1 MARAVSRNSVRATG
15 WLCIAFLSACGEH
28 QPANVSG
35 DAPANPAAAHETEPA
50 TATGHPDDG
59 LQDEAPPAPDEPR
72 TLESLNLKLTDKPAA
87 LQDPPGFG
95 VAPDSGWLD
104 QGPEMGELDAE
115 ENGLLP
121 DLFDRKAPEKP
132 VDIKGRML
140 IDDGGTGISDSLG
153 GAEISIEIQTD
164 Q

>member
-1 MARAVSRNSVRATG
+1 V
-15 WLCIAFLSACGEH
+15 FLSACGEH
-28 QPANVSG
+28 QPENVPG
-35 DAPANPAAAHETEPA
+35 DAPANPATVPVTESA

-59 LQDEAPPAPDEPR
+59 EQDETAPVPDELR
-72 TLESLNLKLTDKPAA
+72 TLESLNLKLIDKPAT
-87 LQDPPGFG
+87 LQAPPGFG
-95 VAPDSGWLD
+95 AAPDSGWLD

-115 ENGLLP
+115 GNGLLP
-121 DLFDRKAPEKP
+121 DLFDGKAPEKP

-140 IDDGGTGISDSLG
+140 IDDGGTGISDSLE